1 MTALLPSIAHRQ
13 IISRKTAV
21 ELDFK
26 ELRDLLATINQTD
39 ISELTLK
46 SGEFE
51 LTVRKGTTPVQTIS
65 AIAPA
70 ASMAVA
76 APISLPV
83 PGSALDATTSTPPAI
98 APAASPAP
106 PAIEQK
112 FDAIPSP
119 MVGTFYRAIAPGE
132 APFVEVGDRVSVGQT
147 VCIVEAFKVMNEVE
161 AEISGEVVEILVQ
174 NGQSVEFDQPL
185 MKIKPA

>member
-70 ASMAVA
+70 TSMAVA
-76 APISLPV
+76 APIALP
-83 PGSALDATTSTPPAI
+83 GALDATTIAPPAI
-98 APAASPAP
+98 APAASLAP

-112 FDAIPSP
+112 FEAIPSP

>member
-1 MTALLPSIAHRQ
+1 M
-13 IISRKTAV
+13 

-51 LTVRKGTTPVQTIS
+51 LTVRKGTTSIGPVA
-65 AIAPA
+65 AIGLA
-70 ASMAVA
+70 AEAGVA
-76 APISLPV
+76 APIALAAP
-83 PGSALDATTSTPPAI
+83 ALDATAIPPAI
-98 APAASPAP
+98 APAASPSP

-112 FDAIPSP
+112 FEAIPSP

-132 APFVEVGDRVSVGQT
+132 AAFVEVGDRVSVGQT

-161 AEISGEVVEILVQ
+161 AEVSGEVVEILVQ

-185 MKIKPA
+185 MKIKPL

>member
-1 MTALLPSIAHRQ
+1 M
-13 IISRKTAV
+13 

-51 LTVRKGTTPVQTIS
+51 LTVRKGTTPIGPVA
-65 AIAPA
+65 AIGLAADASVTAPIALAAPA
-70 ASMAVA
+70 LASA
-76 APISLPV
+76 
-83 PGSALDATTSTPPAI
+83 AI

-112 FDAIPSP
+112 FEAIPSP

-132 APFVEVGDRVSVGQT
+132 AAFVEVGDRVSVGQT

-161 AEISGEVVEILVQ
+161 AEVSGEVVEILVQ

-185 MKIKPA
+185 MKIKPL

>member
-1 MTALLPSIAHRQ
+1 M
-13 IISRKTAV
+13 

-51 LTVRKGTTPVQTIS
+51 LTVRKGTTAVQTLS

-70 ASMAVA
+70 ASMNVT
-76 APISLPV
+76 APALP
-83 PGSALDATTSTPPAI
+83 GAALDAAPPAPPAI
-98 APAASPAP
+98 APAASPTP

-112 FDAIPSP
+112 FEAVASP

-132 APFVEVGDRVSVGQT
+132 AAFVEVGDRVSVGQT

-161 AEISGEVVEILVQ
+161 AELSGEVIEILVQ